1 MAVNQQ
7 RRKGRMIHVD
17 REVDMTTSRHHDKI
31 TQMLKDERLDERK
44 PFSEPSSQIKH
55 ASPLHAIRNLDTQKR
70 VSIDE
75 TKALMVLTP
84 SMYTN
89 LI

>member
-17 REVDMTTSRHHDKI
+17 KEVDMTAPRHHKKI

-44 PFSEPSSQIKH
+44 PFNEPSSQIKH
-55 ASPLHAIRNLDTQKR
+55 AKSFTCRQVSRHSENQFYWWNKSTDGSDTIN
-70 VSIDE
+70 VH
-75 TKALMVLTP
+75 
-84 SMYTN
+84 
-89 LI
+89 